1 MRLLDFNPRAPC
13 GARPGRNDSCCYWW
27 HFNPRAP
34 CGARL
39 WHRLWRLSGSVFQST
54 RPVRGATGSQP
65 AVCGQGGIS
74 IHAPHAGRDPACT
87 VPRRRWRS
95 ISIHAPHA
103 GRDRSGG
110 LPPVGGL
117 HFNPRAPC
125 GARRGRLPWAGDLFY
140 ISIHAPHAG
149 RDSFFRNLL
158 SFNLR
163 FQSTRPMRG
172 ATYTIGGQWRSIQIS
187 IHAPH
192 AGRDCRTSHEFPQAE
207 PYFNP
212 RAPCGARRI
221 LNSMFDHPQ
230 GFQST
235 RPMRGATIAAT
246 VATPTI
252 IFQST
257 RPMRGATR
265 SRPSTGRQTASFQ
278 STRPMRGATPFTVC
292 CCQRACL
299 FQSTRPVR
307 GATTIITEVEDLPLN
322 FNPRAPCG
330 ARPAAGAAAIGPLTD
345 FNPRAPCGARLPG
358 RLGRGPEKGFQ
369 STRPV
374 RGATRPRKR
383 ALPCLKFQSTR
394 PVRGATGIIPSKE
407 VIAMTISI
415 HAPRAGRDYKELM
428 YCPPL
433 LYFNPRAPCG
443 ARPAASPPLPM
454 CTVFQSTRPVRGATS

>member
-1 MRLLDFNPRAPC
+1 MISIHAPH
-13 GARPGRNDSCCYWW
+13 AGRD
-27 HFNPRAP
+27 PD
-34 CGARL
+34 
-39 WHRLWRLSGSVFQST
+39 VT
-54 RPVRGATGSQP
+54 IPVAT
-65 AVCGQGGIS
+65 GGIS
-74 IHAPHAGRDPACT
+74 IHAPHAGRDCG
-87 VPRRRWRS
+87 
-95 ISIHAPHA
+95 I
-103 GRDRSGG
+103 GSGG
-110 LPPVGGL
+110 CPDPY
-117 HFNPRAPC
+117 FNPRAPC
-125 GARRGRLPWAGDLFY
+125 GARLDPSQRSAAKVEFQSTRPMRGATQLAPFHGAVGVPFQSTRPMRGATDPAVCPRWAAY

-257 RPMRGATR
+257 RPMRGAT
-265 SRPSTGRQTASFQ
+265 
-278 STRPMRGATPFTVC
+278 PFTVC

-345 FNPRAPCGARLPG
+345 FNPRVPCGARLPG

-415 HAPRAGRDYKELM
+415 HAPRAGRDRLRQPGWREAAISIHA
-428 YCPPL
+428 PRAGRDASSTTSVPDFWAFQSTRPVRGATTQRGAGDHGNGD
-433 LYFNPRAPCG
+433 FNPRAPCG
-443 ARPAASPPLPM
+443 ARPVPDLWHR
-454 CTVFQSTRPVRGATS
+454 VDDLFQSTRPVRGAT

>member
-235 RPMRGATIAAT
+235 RP
-246 VATPTI
+246 
-252 IFQST
+252 
-257 RPMRGATR
+257 
-265 SRPSTGRQTASFQ
+265 
-278 STRPMRGATPFTVC
+278 
-292 CCQRACL
+292 
-299 FQSTRPVR
+299 VR

-415 HAPRAGRDYKELM
+415 HAPRAGRDRSRIY
-428 YCPPL
+428 
-433 LYFNPRAPCG
+433 G
-443 ARPAASPPLPM
+443 
-454 CTVFQSTRPVRGATS
+454 TV